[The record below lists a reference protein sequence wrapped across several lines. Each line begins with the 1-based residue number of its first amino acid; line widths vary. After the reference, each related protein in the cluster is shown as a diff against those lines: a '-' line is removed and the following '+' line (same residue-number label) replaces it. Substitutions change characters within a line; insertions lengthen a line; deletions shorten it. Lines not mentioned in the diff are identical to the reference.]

1 MLFLTRIENMK
12 IFFLPT
18 ISIVLILIILTGCSQ
33 DELLWPKKLEY
44 SATYTMIEDSTH
56 TGFGYSINGVLGGTE
71 YSFGSVDEKQ
81 HSFPYY
87 KTIKRDFNEQDI
99 LDFEFEALSPIEVT
113 IYMSFQENKYLIYPE
128 DGKKTITLKP
138 NHLAIGEI
146 LVQVKRL
153 AMDESEYTMII
164 DYPNGTKEHSLG
176 FGFSKGGSIFQR
188 FSATA
193 SEQDTI
199 VLSVVSPYSFEME
212 FKNNEGELILSD
224 SVISEDYMA
233 KGTLKLIPGVH
244 F

>member
-1 MLFLTRIENMK
+1 MK
-12 IFFLPT
+12 KINLQLISAIF
-18 ISIVLILIILTGCSQ
+18 SIFVLISCSQ
-33 DELLWPKKLEY
+33 DEPLWPKKLEY

-56 TGFGYSINGVLGGTE
+56 TGFSYQINGVLGGTE
-71 YSFGSVDEKQ
+71 YSFGSVDEKK

-87 KTIKRDFNEQDI
+87 KTIKRDFSEQDL
-99 LDFEFEALSPIEVT
+99 LDFEFKALSPIEVT
-113 IYMSFQENKYLIYPE
+113 IYMSFQENKFLIYPE

-146 LVQVKRL
+146 LVQVKRI

-176 FGFSKGGSIFQR
+176 FGFSKGGYIFQR

-193 SEQDTI
+193 TREDTI
-199 VLSVVSPYSFEME
+199 ILSVVSPYSFEME
-212 FKNNEGELILSD
+212 FKNNEGEVLISD
-224 SVISEDYMA
+224 SVISKNYKA
-233 KGTLKLIPGVH
+233 RGTLELIPGIH